1 MRFALS
7 LLLVLLGVV
16 FRVAPHPWNFA
27 PVGAIAL
34 FAGATFD
41 DRRSAFIVPLATM
54 FIGDL
59 FIGLHSL
66 MPVIYATYALI
77 VILGML
83 LRKHISLS
91 EAKDLRGRDLS
102 PFSRLRMTGWIASA
116 SVASSILFFI
126 TTNFAVW
133 LSGMTYAKTFD
144 GLVACYVAAIPFFDR
159 TLASDL
165 LFSAIFFGAFAL
177 AERRLNVPANRVAA
191 SKRN

>member
-1 MRFALS
+1 MRFMLT

-41 DRRSAFIVPLATM
+41 NRRAAFLVPLVTM

-77 VILGML
+77 VVFGML
-83 LRKHISLS
+83 LRERRRSISFVG
-91 EAKDLRGRDLS
+91 AGA
-102 PFSRLRMTGWIASA
+102 IASA
-116 SVASSILFFI
+116 TLFFVI
-126 TTNFAVW
+126 TNFAVW
-133 LSGMTYAKTFD
+133 ASGMTYPKTID
-144 GLVACYVAAIPFFDR
+144 GLMACYVAAIPYFDR

-177 AERRLNVPANRVAA
+177 AERRIDDTTDRVAA

>member
-7 LLLVLLGVV
+7 LLLVILGVV

-41 DRRSAFIVPLATM
+41 DRRSAFFVPLVTM

-77 VILGML
+77 AVIGML
-83 LRKHISLS
+83 IR
-91 EAKDLRGRDLS
+91 ERRDS
-102 PFSRLRMTGWIASA
+102 VVAVGGAAIAS
-116 SVASSILFFI
+116 STIFFVI
-126 TTNFAVW
+126 TNFAVW
-133 LSGMTYAKTFD
+133 FMGTTYAKTFD
-144 GLVACYVAAIPFFDR
+144 GLVTCYVAAIPFFDR

-177 AERRLNVPANRVAA
+177 AERRLHDTAHRVAA

>member
-1 MRFALS
+1 MRYALS
-7 LLLVLLGVV
+7 LLLVILGVV
-16 FRVAPHPWNFA
+16 FRVAPHPWNFV

-41 DRRSAFIVPLATM
+41 DRRSAFLVPLVTM

-77 VILGML
+77 VIIGML
-83 LRKHISLS
+83 LRKHRTAFAIGGAS
-91 EAKDLRGRDLS
+91 
-102 PFSRLRMTGWIASA
+102 IAA
-116 SVASSILFFI
+116 STIFFVI
-126 TTNFAVW
+126 TNFAVW
-133 LSGMTYAKTFD
+133 LSGMTYAKTLD
-144 GLVACYVAAIPFFDR
+144 GLAACYVAAIPFFDR

-177 AERRLNVPANRVAA
+177 AERRLHDTAHRVVA
-191 SKRN
+191 SKRD

>member
-1 MRFALS
+1 MRYALS
-7 LLLVLLGVV
+7 LLLVILGVV

-41 DRRSAFIVPLATM
+41 DRRSAFLVPLATM

-77 VILGML
+77 VVLGMA
-83 LRKHISLS
+83 LREWCAPL
-91 EAKDLRGRDLS
+91 A
-102 PFSRLRMTGWIASA
+102 RLRNALAIGGASIAS
-116 SVASSILFFI
+116 STIFFVI
-126 TTNFAVW
+126 TNFAVW
-133 LSGMTYAKTFD
+133 LSGMTYAKTLD
-144 GLVACYVAAIPFFDR
+144 GLAACYVAAIPFFDR

-177 AERRLNVPANRVAA
+177 AERRLHDTAHRVVA
-191 SKRN
+191 SERD

>member
-7 LLLVLLGVV
+7 LLLVILGVV

-34 FAGATFD
+34 FAGATFE
-41 DRRSAFIVPLATM
+41 DRRSAFLVPLVTM

-77 VILGML
+77 VIAGML
-83 LRKHISLS
+83 LR
-91 EAKDLRGRDLS
+91 
-102 PFSRLRMTGWIASA
+102 SRLSVLAIGGASIAS
-116 SVASSILFFI
+116 STIFFI
-126 TTNFAVW
+126 ITNFAVW

-165 LFSAIFFGAFAL
+165 LFSAIFFGAFAF
-177 AERRLNVPANRVAA
+177 AERRLHDTAHRVAA
-191 SKRN
+191 SKRD

>member
-7 LLLVLLGVV
+7 LFLVILGVV

-41 DRRSAFIVPLATM
+41 DRRSAFFVPLVTM

-77 VILGML
+77 VVVGML
-83 LRKHISLS
+83 LRSHRSALAIGGAS
-91 EAKDLRGRDLS
+91 
-102 PFSRLRMTGWIASA
+102 IAS
-116 SVASSILFFI
+116 STLFFI
-126 TTNFAVW
+126 ITNFAVW
-133 LSGMTYAKTFD
+133 LSGMTYAKTLD

-177 AERRLNVPANRVAA
+177 AERRLNDTAHRVAA

>member
-16 FRVAPHPWNFA
+16 FRVAPHPLNFA

-34 FAGATFD
+34 FAGATFEN
-41 DRRSAFIVPLATM
+41 RRSAFLVPLVTM

-77 VILGML
+77 VILGMA
-83 LRKHISLS
+83 LR
-91 EAKDLRGRDLS
+91 
-102 PFSRLRMTGWIASA
+102 SRRRSALAVGGAAFASA
-116 SVASSILFFI
+116 TIFFVI
-126 TTNFAVW
+126 TNFAVW
-133 LSGMTYAKTFD
+133 LTGETYPLTPG
-144 GLVACYVAAIPFFDR
+144 GLAACYVAAIPFFDR

-165 LFSAIFFGAFAL
+165 LFSACLFGAFAL
-177 AERRLNVPANRVAA
+177 AERRIDDAAHRVAA
-191 SKRN
+191 SKRD

>member
-41 DRRSAFIVPLATM
+41 DRRSAFLVPLVTM

-77 VILGML
+77 VIVGML
-83 LRKHISLS
+83 LRTHRNSLL
-91 EAKDLRGRDLS
+91 AIG
-102 PFSRLRMTGWIASA
+102 GASIG
-116 SVASSILFFI
+116 SSTIFFI
-126 TTNFAVW
+126 VTNFAVW

-144 GLVACYVAAIPFFDR
+144 GIAACYVAAIPFFDR

-177 AERRLNVPANRVAA
+177 AERRLHVATNRVAA
-191 SKRN
+191 SERD